1 MNVNI
6 TTSIIDIFKSR
17 LGWNAQY
24 SANPR
29 TLAPNTGGQITLRT
43 NTTDVTLICEIKKTV
58 IPSGLPIIINTIQ
71 QINQNKLNAEGVIIL
86 ANYISTDAR
95 GLLQKSNIN
104 YADTAGNIFFKH
116 KDIHIHLET
125 GQNGRST
132 LVNNG
137 GRAFTKTGLK
147 VIHQF
152 FRTNQIVNLNDNILN
167 LNDNYRKIA
176 KEANVSIDTVSKV
189 MKDLLRQGYIL
200 KKNKS
205 EFKWRAKKELF
216 EKWVRYYNQIL
227 RPNLASQ
234 RFKFVT
240 KPIKENL
247 LFPGYRI
254 SGYNAAKLHYTI
266 PPDKQIIN
274 PEYIYYSRLPI
285 RDAIKNLQ
293 LIPSENGNV
302 IVYEAF
308 WTYES
313 KDYASVDHIISYAD
327 LANTN
332 DPRYLD
338 IAQLFYKNYF
348 HDKL

>member
-1 MNVNI
+1 MDANI
-6 TTSIIDIFKSR
+6 TTPIIDIFKSR
-17 LGWNAQY
+17 IGWNAKY
-24 SANPR
+24 SAN
-29 TLAPNTGGQITLRT
+29 TNKLAPNTDGQITIST
-43 NTTDVTLICEIKKTV
+43 NTTGVTLICEIKKTV
-58 IPSGLPIIINTIQ
+58 IPSALPSIINTVQ
-71 QINQNKLNAEGVIIL
+71 QINLNTLNAEGVIIL

-95 GLLQKSNIN
+95 ELLQQSNIN

-147 VIHQF
+147 VIHHF
-152 FRTNQIVNLNDNILN
+152 FRTNQINN

-176 KEANVSIDTVSKV
+176 EETNVSIDTVSKV
-189 MKDLLRQGYIL
+189 MKDLLMQRFIL
-200 KKNKS
+200 KKNET

-216 EKWVRYYNQIL
+216 EKWVQYYNQIL
-227 RPNLASQ
+227 RPKLVSQ

-254 SGYNAAKLHYTI
+254 SGYNAAKLHYPI

-274 PEYIYYSRLPI
+274 PEYIYYTRLPI

-313 KDYASVDHIISYAD
+313 KDYTSVDHIISYAD
-327 LANTN
+327 LTHTN

-338 IAQLFYKNYF
+338 IAQIFYKNYF